1 MKRRNFIHLS
11 GMGMGTLLA
20 AGIPATGIPVLGGS
34 VTPEHLLEPGVD
46 VATKKRL
53 ADIALNA
60 AKSKGAT
67 YTDVRIGRYL
77 QQYVFTRET
86 RVQNLVNAESF
97 GVGIRVIAN
106 GTWGFSATNN
116 ARWYCQMR

>member
-1 MKRRNFIHLS
+1 MKRRDFIHLS
-11 GMGMGTLLA
+11 GMGLGALATSGLVMMGNPVSAEQLLIPGMDPA
-20 AGIPATGIPVLGGS
+20 A
-34 VTPEHLLEPGVD
+34 
-46 VATKKRL
+46 KKVL

-77 QQYVFTRET
+77 RQNVSTREKN
-86 RVQNLVNAESF
+86 VQNISNSETF

-106 GTWGFSATNN
+106 GTWGFSATS
-116 ARWYCQMR
+116 